1 MFARTRFS
9 RRSLSGLADKWS
21 QAHAG
26 DKLER
31 RRWPRPGSP
40 LASYIK
46 HDIYSD
52 EEEAAM
58 VEAASR
64 SRLPPLTDE
73 AESFEAYVEH
83 VQTNNLARQTS
94 STAAQIKNEAQH
106 YRLTRRRS
114 SMPQASAF
122 IDEPSWEDVGDGN
135 GEEDGRQ
142 QQLQHQHQQ
151 RTRNDGLPAGRFSDL
166 PRQSASGAAAA
177 AAEEPDKA
185 AGGLR
190 ASIARF
196 SLTPRAVKAHLDEY
210 VIGQD
215 QAKRA
220 LSVAVCDH
228 YNFARTCLASPDLA
242 PSHHV
247 KPNILLLGPS
257 GSGKTH
263 LMRALSKLLCV
274 PFVKADAT
282 KFSATGYVGGDVDDV
297 VRSLLPAAGGDVEM
311 AEFGIVYIDE
321 VDKLAESAARRG
333 GGLFGGGGGSGIN
346 TRDVQHALLKLMEDA
361 EVPLQPPNAS
371 APSPPPHLQRGG
383 ASLLPA
389 PRVRGAAAT
398 REAPRSVLRT
408 RHVLFVFSGAFTG
421 LEASLRSQ
429 QQQQQ
434 QEEAATA
441 HAAAETAKAQQ
452 VSAAESR
459 DVLQLA
465 RTADLVGAGLEP
477 EFVGRVPVRVA
488 CRHLSVEDLVS
499 ILREAKDSVAG
510 QLARDFRG
518 YGIELRLSECALREV
533 AERAVR
539 EQTGARGLLTVLEDA
554 LRDFKFE
561 CPGTGVTAIDVDA
574 EVVRRPAESLTALLA
589 RHREQQQPPDK

>member
-94 STAAQIKNEAQH
+94 STAAQIRNEAQH
-106 YRLTRRRS
+106 YRLTAGGDR

-135 GEEDGRQ
+135 GEENGRQ

-151 RTRNDGLPAGRFSDL
+151 RTRNDGLPAGRFSDH

-383 ASLLPA
+383 QVSFRRQGCGERRHARGASECPSHA
-389 PRVRGAAAT
+389 PRALCLQRRVHGPGSIPQVAAAAAAAGGGSH
-398 REAPRSVLRT
+398 RPRRRRNGESAAGVGGGKPRRVAACAHCRPRGCGARARVRRT
-408 RHVLFVFSGAFTG
+408 R
-421 LEASLRSQ
+421 AS
-429 QQQQQ
+429 
-434 QEEAATA
+434 
-441 HAAAETAKAQQ
+441 
-452 VSAAESR
+452 
-459 DVLQLA
+459 A
-465 RTADLVGAGLEP
+465 R
-477 EFVGRVPVRVA
+477 RVP
-488 CRHLSVEDLVS
+488 
-499 ILREAKDSVAG
+499 
-510 QLARDFRG
+510 
-518 YGIELRLSECALREV
+518 
-533 AERAVR
+533 
-539 EQTGARGLLTVLEDA
+539 
-554 LRDFKFE
+554 
-561 CPGTGVTAIDVDA
+561 
-574 EVVRRPAESLTALLA
+574 
-589 RHREQQQPPDK
+589 PPVG